1 MTVLFALQA
10 VATCLVLAVLSYLL
24 VRAPGNVPLR
34 AVTVTVASFILTVV
48 FGAAA
53 TDAVSILGLEP
64 IMSRLIQHLGML
76 IGGYSLIAFYLF
88 SALERDRARQV
99 AMRQAIPLAVAAVL
113 ELAATVLMP
122 ADIHNAA
129 ATLAFA
135 GPSAAPPPWS
145 VAVLYV
151 TPNLYMGYA
160 FASALLWTRRYAR
173 GAEPRL
179 RHGLALAS
187 VGLAALAIGEALF
200 VTATTAQW
208 MGLTVPRWVYP
219 IGLFAILPGSAVFMI
234 GFVYPAV
241 SMRLAALRIWWQH
254 RRAYHQLYPL
264 WTLLHQQFPED
275 ALNRVPPSRWR
286 DTVNLRGVHR
296 RYYRR
301 VIECR
306 DGLVR
311 ASPYL
316 TTNGNGHDTSL
327 AQRLR
332 IGLQAHASGIPAPN
346 RAIPVAIPTA
356 DNLDADV
363 HELITLSDALR
374 TSPPRPSPQATTNE
388 PNPTDRER

>member
-1 MTVLFALQA
+1 VTALFAVQA
-10 VATCLVLAVLSYLL
+10 VATGVVLAVLLSLL

-34 AVTVTVASFILTVV
+34 AVTVTVASFVLTVV

-53 TDAVSILGLEP
+53 TNGTTIVGFEP
-64 IMSRLIQHLGML
+64 LLSRLVQHLGML

-88 SALERDRARQV
+88 SALERTRARQV
-99 AMRQAIPLAVAAVL
+99 AMWQAIPLAIAVML
-113 ELAATVLMP
+113 EIGATMLMP
-122 ADIHNAA
+122 ASIHHAA

-135 GPSAAPPPWS
+135 GPDATQPPLS
-145 VAVLYV
+145 VLVLYV

-187 VGLAALAIGEALF
+187 VGLAGLALGEAVF

-208 MGLTVPRWVYP
+208 VGLAVPRWVYP
-219 IGLFAILPGSAVFMI
+219 IGLFAILPGSAIFMI
-234 GFVYPAV
+234 GFAYPAV
-241 SMRLAALRIWWQH
+241 CMRLAALRVWWQH
-254 RRAYHQLYPL
+254 RRAYSRLDPL

-275 ALNRVPPSRWR
+275 ALSRVPANRWR
-286 DTVNLRGVHR
+286 DTLSLRSVHR

-311 ASPYL
+311 ISPYL
-316 TTNGNGHDTSL
+316 ASNGNGNDTAL
-327 AQRLR
+327 AQQIREGLR
-332 IGLQAHASGIPAPN
+332 ARASNTPVPN
-346 RAIPVAIPTA
+346 RAIPLAIPTA

-363 HELITLSDALR
+363 RELITLSDALR
-374 TSPPRPSPQATTNE
+374 RP
-388 PNPTDRER
+388 

>member
-1 MTVLFALQA
+1 MTVLFAVQA
-10 VATCLVLAVLSYLL
+10 VATFLVLAALSYLV

-34 AVTVTVASFILTVV
+34 AVTVTVASFVLTVV

-53 TDAVSILGLEP
+53 SNGTTVVGLEP
-64 IMSRLIQHLGML
+64 LLSRVVQHLGML
-76 IGGYSLIAFYLF
+76 IGGYGLIAFYLF
-88 SALERDRARQV
+88 SALERTRARQV
-99 AMRQAIPLAVAAVL
+99 AIRQAVPLAIAVLL
-113 ELAATVLMP
+113 ELAAALLMP
-122 ADIHNAA
+122 TNIHHAA

-135 GPSAAPPPWS
+135 GPDTARPPLS
-145 VAVLYV
+145 VLVLYV

-179 RHGLALAS
+179 RHGLTLAS
-187 VGLAALAIGEALF
+187 VGLAGLAVGEAVF

-208 MGLTVPRWVYP
+208 VGLAVPRWVYP
-219 IGLFAILPGSAVFMI
+219 IGLYAILPGSAIFMI

-241 SMRLAALRIWWQH
+241 CMRLAALRVWWQH
-254 RRAYHQLYPL
+254 RRAYSRLDTL

-275 ALNRVPPSRWR
+275 AFDRVPASRWR
-286 DTVNLRGVHR
+286 DTLSLRSVHR

-311 ASPYL
+311 ISPYL
-316 TTNGNGHDTSL
+316 PPTGNGNDTPL

-332 IGLQAHASGIPAPN
+332 DGLQARASHTPVPT
-346 RAIPVAIPTA
+346 RAIAVAIPTT
-356 DNLDADV
+356 DTLDADV
-363 HELITLSDALR
+363 HELITLSNALR
-374 TSPPRPSPQATTNE
+374 RP
-388 PNPTDRER
+388 

>member
-1 MTVLFALQA
+1 VTVLFALQA
-10 VATCLVLAVLSYLL
+10 VATGVVLAVLLSLV

-34 AVTVTVASFILTVV
+34 AVTVTVASFVLTVV

-53 TDAVSILGLEP
+53 SNGTTVVGVEP
-64 IMSRLIQHLGML
+64 LLSRVVQHLGML
-76 IGGYSLIAFYLF
+76 VGGYSLIAFYLF
-88 SALERDRARQV
+88 SALERTRARQA
-99 AMRQAIPLAVAAVL
+99 AMRQAIPLTIAVLL
-113 ELAATVLMP
+113 ELAAALLMP
-122 ADIHNAA
+122 ASMHHAA

-135 GPSAAPPPWS
+135 GPEATQPPLL
-145 VAVLYV
+145 VLVLYV

-187 VGLAALAIGEALF
+187 VGLAGLAFGEAVF

-208 MGLTVPRWVYP
+208 VGLAVPRWVYP
-219 IGLFAILPGSAVFMI
+219 IGLFAILPGSAVFMV

-241 SMRLAALRIWWQH
+241 CMRLAALRVWWQH
-254 RRAYHQLYPL
+254 RRAYARLDPL

-275 ALNRVPPSRWR
+275 ALGRVPASRWR
-286 DTVNLRGVHR
+286 DAMSLRGVHR

-311 ASPYL
+311 ISPYL
-316 TTNGNGHDTSL
+316 PPNGSGDSPDTAL

-332 IGLQAHASGIPAPN
+332 DGLQARASNTPVPT

-356 DNLDADV
+356 DTLDADV

-374 TSPPRPSPQATTNE
+374 RP
-388 PNPTDRER
+388 